1 MATHPDLMLSSQA
14 LKSAPLAML
23 MVDGSGRVTWANDRL
38 AAILGIS
45 VESLLG
51 NGDDKL
57 VHMCLKRLLSDDEV
71 IALPTINGNPECW
84 LKCWVQ
90 DMPEQ
95 TGKGQLRYF
104 TDVSEYIR
112 TNDPVT
118 GLLNQRSLVQGLDPQ
133 VSRSRRYN
141 NPLSVVAMYLEGI
154 EDMDERYGGS
164 TRERVLVAIGQLLK
178 DQMRWADLIAP
189 FKRRL
194 RLGDHDGLSFF
205 TDDQQACPP
214 ELQSYVNDQVSC
226 IPFFGGAFGSGTI
239 WWNPTIIRLAV
250 QFGLEP
256 FGGDETFWNSPQVG
270 VSSDQQ

>member
-23 MVDGSGRVTWANDRL
+23 MVDGSGRITWANDKL
-38 AAILGIS
+38 AAILGVS
-45 VESLLG
+45 LESLLG

-95 TGKGQLRYF
+95 TGKAQLRYF
-104 TDVSEYIR
+104 ADVSEYIR
-112 TNDPVT
+112 TKDPVT

-141 NPLSVVAMYLEGI
+141 NPLSVVAMQLDGI
-154 EDMDERYGGS
+154 EDMDDRYGSS
-164 TRERVLVAIGQLLK
+164 TRKRVLVAIGQLLK
-178 DQMRWADLIAP
+178 DQMRWADLIAHTEEDEFIFVLP
-189 FKRRL
+189 ETRKDDASKL
-194 RLGDHDGLSFF
+194 VTKVNEHLLKMDVVTDNGDPIELIPHFGVAEWKKGDDVNLLLSRASDALK
-205 TDDQQACPP
+205 T
-214 ELQSYVNDQVSC
+214 
-226 IPFFGGAFGSGTI
+226 GSGAEV
-239 WWNPTIIRLAV
+239 IRM
-250 QFGLEP
+250 
-256 FGGDETFWNSPQVG
+256 N
-270 VSSDQQ
+270 